1 MCLSILGTWRGEGWS
16 SCFNIQSISLELQSL
31 LDENPITNEPSFENE
46 TGELS
51 KLYIFMIRHMNIRVS
66 VIGMLRNT
74 PDKYIPVRHKM
85 IEYFLNHFDAY
96 VKVCDEYKTHKWNKK
111 ILTFK
116 LYKWKEYINYDI
128 LKESRLNCSSFKFQK
143 TPPGGGYHIW
153 HAEQNEG
160 SMSSRCLF
168 YIMYLNDIQDS
179 GETEFIYQKIRI
191 PSKKNTCV
199 ISPASFT
206 HAHRGNPVF
215 GEESKYVVTGWFY
228 FS

>member
-1 MCLSILGTWRGEGWS
+1 MSEKYVNFIGMYDNIFPDGFCDHLIVTFEKLVERGLCYSRKQSESTRKVVKDDFAFSLDINSHSELGTFNGESVS
-16 SCFNIQSISLELQSL
+16 SIVIDAVQNCFDS
-31 LDENPITNEPSFENE
+31 
-46 TGELS
+46 
-51 KLYIFMIRHMNIRVS
+51 YI
-66 VIGMLRNT
+66 
-74 PDKYIPVRHKM
+74 D
-85 IEYFLNHFDAY
+85 
-96 VKVCDEYKTHKWNKK
+96 
-111 ILTFK
+111 
-116 LYKWKEYINYDI
+116 NYDI

>member
-1 MCLSILGTWRGEGWS
+1 MSEKYTNFIGMYDNIFPDGFCDHLIGAFEKLVERGLCYSRKQSESTRKVVKDDFAFSLDINSHSELGTFNGESVS
-16 SCFNIQSISLELQSL
+16 SIVIDAVQNCFDS
-31 LDENPITNEPSFENE
+31 
-46 TGELS
+46 
-51 KLYIFMIRHMNIRVS
+51 YI
-66 VIGMLRNT
+66 
-74 PDKYIPVRHKM
+74 D
-85 IEYFLNHFDAY
+85 
-96 VKVCDEYKTHKWNKK
+96 
-111 ILTFK
+111 
-116 LYKWKEYINYDI
+116 NYDI